1 MGIFDF
7 LRGDKNNEEVIL
19 NAKKQGAILIDVR
32 TREEYRKGYV
42 DGSKNIPLAL
52 LRDNLN
58 EIKKMKQPLLVCCAS
73 GVRSGQAKVLLKKE
87 GISCIN
93 IGSWRNY

>member
-7 LRGDKNNEEVIL
+7 LRRDKNNEEVIL

-87 GISCIN
+87 GISSIN